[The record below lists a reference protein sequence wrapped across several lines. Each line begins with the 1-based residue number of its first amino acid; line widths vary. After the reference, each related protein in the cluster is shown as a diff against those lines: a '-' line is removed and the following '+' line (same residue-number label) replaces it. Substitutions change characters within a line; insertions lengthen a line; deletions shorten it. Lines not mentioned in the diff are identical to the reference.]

1 MKCMSDLF
9 PDKEWPTAQPV
20 RSFLLLDG
28 AQFTGLTVFLTQS
41 TLINGYVR
49 LFDGLLAD
57 RSADP
62 SVFLVWL
69 NEGVSLRAL
78 VRQLAG
84 LAKYSGGA
92 TVLDTSLSRMELA
105 GRLTRRLDARLPNGK
120 EFIARFYD
128 GRVLPLLHNV
138 MTGAQRA
145 SFFALGRSWWYVMP
159 ERRWAKIDL
168 LEEDVDPYVPP
179 LALDDP
185 QRRQLM
191 NDSYPYTLIDHFN
204 LTDPGLIARVS
215 PADQYRFL
223 RDTMRMAASY
233 GVRDGQHLHMVC
245 TWALLLGEDFHQE
258 PAWQQ
263 RLRDLGAGRRTTKDI
278 VDEVWPKEE
287 VTWDE

>member
-1 MKCMSDLF
+1 MSDLF
-9 PDKEWPTAQPV
+9 PDQEWPTAQPAQ
-20 RSFLLLDG
+20 RFLLLDG
-28 AQFTGLTVFLTQS
+28 AQFTGLAVLLTHSTVV
-41 TLINGYVR
+41 NGYVR

-57 RSADP
+57 RSADT
-62 SVFLVWL
+62 SVFLVSL
-69 NEGVSLRAL
+69 NGGRSLRSL
-78 VRQLAG
+78 FRQLAG
-84 LAKYSGGA
+84 PARYSGGA
-92 TVLDTSLSRMELA
+92 TVLDTSLSRAELA
-105 GRLTRRLDARLPNGK
+105 QRLTRRLDARLPNGK

-128 GRVLPLLHNV
+128 GRVLPLLHSV
-138 MTGAQRA
+138 MTDEQRA

-159 ERRWAKIDL
+159 ERRWGKIDL

-215 PADQYRFL
+215 PDDRYRFL
-223 RDTMRMAASY
+223 RDTMRMAAGY

-245 TWALLLGEDFHQE
+245 TWALLLGEDFHE
-258 PAWQQ
+258 EAAWRQ
-263 RLRDLGAGRRTTKDI
+263 RLRDLGAGRRTTKEI